1 MSVSLFANSLTGITG
16 FQPERRH
23 FCCIK
28 VQQGRLRFAVVVV
41 VEYLGAA
48 LYHSLLT
55 LLRRSCAQVSFF
67 VCSIHY
73 RFTRDFGLVAGLE
86 TGDFAHV
93 ESLQEMG
100 MT

>member
-1 MSVSLFANSLTGITG
+1 MQLYTIPLLLFLEG
-16 FQPERRH
+16 PVH
-23 FCCIK
+23 KCH
-28 VQQGRLRFAVVVV
+28 V
-41 VEYLGAA
+41 
-48 LYHSLLT
+48 
-55 LLRRSCAQVSFF
+55 F

-86 TGDFAHV
+86 TRDFAHV

>member
-1 MSVSLFANSLTGITG
+1 MQLYTIPLSLFLEG
-16 FQPERRH
+16 PVH
-23 FCCIK
+23 KCH
-28 VQQGRLRFAVVVV
+28 V
-41 VEYLGAA
+41 
-48 LYHSLLT
+48 
-55 LLRRSCAQVSFF
+55 F